1 MLTPTILTNGSLR
14 SLVLRQIA
22 IVPFVLLENHSRRTI
37 NMQLMVALYAS
48 TYPTAHT
55 MSNGQVI
62 RGGQQSQLIAFSN
75 DKGLTWT
82 KYNGKPVI
90 PSPPYQYATQH
101 NQFRDLFV
109 FWHTPSSKWTTVAC
123 LAMTQILLVYS

>member
-1 MLTPTILTNGSLR
+1 
-14 SLVLRQIA
+14 
-22 IVPFVLLENHSRRTI
+22 
-37 NMQLMVALYAS
+37 
-48 TYPTAHT
+48 

-90 PSPPYQYATQH
+90 PSPPSQYAKQH

-109 FWHTPSSKWTTVAC
+109 FWHTPS
-123 LAMTQILLVYS
+123 LVWQ

>member
-1 MLTPTILTNGSLR
+1 
-14 SLVLRQIA
+14 
-22 IVPFVLLENHSRRTI
+22 
-37 NMQLMVALYAS
+37 
-48 TYPTAHT
+48 

-82 KYNGKPVI
+82 KYNG
-90 PSPPYQYATQH
+90 
-101 NQFRDLFV
+101 NQFRDPFV
-109 FWHTPSSKWTTVAC
+109 FWHTPSSKWTMVAC